1 MTRILIYSIVLNILT
16 SCGPEEGETIMTS
29 EFSSVIAAHNV
40 QIIGYAGSNTS
51 ILYSDS
57 LGSTTLKVGA
67 DGLYDTWPSGDTNI
81 SVPRDSVLII
91 FNDTLKL
98 VHLTLQTNAA
108 PDSILIRDNII
119 LFDDPRNIYNINSYA
134 TERVTESRWTARYT
148 VVQEDLEYALEV
160 N

>member
-16 SCGPEEGETIMTS
+16 SCGSEEGETIMTS

-57 LGSTTLKVGA
+57 LGSTTHKVGA
-67 DGLYDTWPSGDTNI
+67 DGLYDTWPTGETNI

-98 VHLTLQTNAA
+98 VHLTLRTNDE
-108 PDSILIRDNII
+108 PDSLMMRENILY
-119 LFDDPRNIYNINSYA
+119 FDDPRNIYNINSYY
-134 TERVTESRWTARYT
+134 TERVSESSWMAKYK
-148 VVQEDLEYALEV
+148 VVQSDLDYAIEV